1 MEIKT
6 EHITFQKTGRY
17 TTYGNPE
24 KAEHLVIALHGYGQL
39 ATYFIHKF
47 RILDPDKYFVVC
59 PEAPHRFY
67 LSGASGRVGASWMT
81 KEDRLTDIND
91 YITFLDELYGALTAH
106 HYFEEHSLIG
116 FSQGGATASRWIAYG
131 NCSFT
136 RFLLWAAVFP
146 PDMPATAK
154 TKFNTQ
160 RNYFIL
166 GTKDEYTTL
175 ENGETYFKSLNDEAM
190 TFEFVKF
197 DGNHGLDDHVL
208 KTLLK

>member
-6 EHITFQKTGRY
+6 EHITFPKTGRY
-17 TTYGNPE
+17 TTFGNAE
-24 KAEHLVIALHGYGQL
+24 KAKHLVIALHGYGQL
-39 ATYFIHKF
+39 ATYFIRKF
-47 RILDPDKYFVVC
+47 HILDPDKYFVVC

-67 LSGASGRVGASWMT
+67 LSGSSGRVGASWMT
-81 KEDRLTDIND
+81 KEDRLTDIDD
-91 YITFLDELYGALTAH
+91 YVTFLDELYGSLTAH
-106 HYFEEHSLIG
+106 HYFEERSLIG

-131 NCSFT
+131 KCSFT
-136 RFLLWAAVFP
+136 QFLLWAAVFP

-166 GTKDEYTTL
+166 GTKDEYTPM

-197 DGNHGLDDHVL
+197 DGSHALDDDVL